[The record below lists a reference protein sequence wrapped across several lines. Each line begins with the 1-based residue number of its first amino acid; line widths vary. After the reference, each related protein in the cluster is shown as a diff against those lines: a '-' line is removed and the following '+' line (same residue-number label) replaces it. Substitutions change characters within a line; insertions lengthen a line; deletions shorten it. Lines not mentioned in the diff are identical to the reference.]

1 MSAPEANETSLVEE
15 FDSTMKDVLEAWP
28 KRWEEFKAEQ
38 AVLIEQ
44 MIGMATEE
52 AKKGHCRCTF
62 SGRFET
68 LMHQGDTRAVLQ
80 SHGFDPTGSTIHW
93 HHKTIGRAEE
103 LRKIY
108 ISSLSNVDIQN
119 LRKNVMEH
127 IESFSTEPF
136 RVYTRSKASK
146 AALQEILKK
155 YPILEFHSE
164 YLGAPD
170 GDYCFLSLKTK
181 KEIFSRPE

>member
-80 SHGFDPTGSTIHW
+80 SHGFDSTGSTIHW

-136 RVYTRSKASK
+136 RFDSTGSTIHWHHKTIGRAEELRKISNPSAFRY
-146 AALQEILKK
+146 
-155 YPILEFHSE
+155 F
-164 YLGAPD
+164 YL
-170 GDYCFLSLKTK
+170 
-181 KEIFSRPE
+181 

>member
-1 MSAPEANETSLVEE
+1 
-15 FDSTMKDVLEAWP
+15 
-28 KRWEEFKAEQ
+28 
-38 AVLIEQ
+38 
-44 MIGMATEE
+44 
-52 AKKGHCRCTF
+52 
-62 SGRFET
+62 
-68 LMHQGDTRAVLQ
+68 
-80 SHGFDPTGSTIHW
+80 
-93 HHKTIGRAEE
+93 
-103 LRKIY
+103 
-108 ISSLSNVDIQN
+108 
-119 LRKNVMEH
+119 MEH